1 MTKRKLITIA
11 MGLLVLTL
19 TGCTNQTA
27 DNTVQ
32 LTDEVDTQRPYE
44 AFVEKIQSENLWDY
58 GIDIVSMLD
67 EHLSQYYASSTGDKF
82 LTADNITDINY
93 VLERCNL
100 SKKDGASFND
110 MVVGIDIIKDAPLG
124 AGLNSMHVFYAFILN
139 ENGQMDTVLDEVV
152 TGRETDLKYELLD
165 VTGDGSDEIILTQ
178 VSANPAQNASKTP
191 QKQFLKPETP

>member
-44 AFVEKIQSENLWDY
+44 SFVEKIQSENLWDY

-67 EHLSQYYASSTGDKF
+67 EHLSQYYASSTGDQF
-82 LTADNITDINY
+82 LTADNITDISY

-110 MVVGIDIIKDAPLG
+110 MVINIDIRKDAPAYVG
-124 AGLNSMHVFYAFILN
+124 MAEMHVFYVFLRDILYK
-139 ENGQMDTVLDEVV
+139 DRHLRKRVD
-152 TGRETDLKYELLD
+152 
-165 VTGDGSDEIILTQ
+165 
-178 VSANPAQNASKTP
+178 P
-191 QKQFLKPETP
+191 FHF